1 MPLVILF
8 ATAQSADGI
17 NIRIK
22 AGTRVRGLIDF
33 QALAGEIECKVRA
46 LNPWPGTWFE
56 HENARI
62 KVGAVELL
70 NDATGEPGTLI
81 DNELSIACGL
91 GAVRPVRLQRPGKGM
106 MDADAFLRGYP
117 IKRGDKT

>member
-1 MPLVILF
+1 M
-8 ATAQSADGI
+8 
-17 NIRIK
+17 
-22 AGTRVRGLIDF
+22 
-33 QALAGEIECKVRA
+33 
-46 LNPWPGTWFE
+46 
-56 HENARI
+56 
-62 KVGAVELL
+62 GAVELL

-117 IKRGDKT
+117 IKRGTKLNS